1 MSDIHPGWIGCH
13 ITCMTLDM
21 GYALC
26 VLALVNSV
34 DGLYTSYHTLTPPLY
49 VCRGE
54 LASLRRHMG
63 LLEVQ
68 KRETEM
74 ELQKLK
80 RQVKDALGSGHG
92 LLGGYLLQSVIGLLG
107 GKTKNRYQ
115 KPAYTPVLSV

>member
-1 MSDIHPGWIGCH
+1 
-13 ITCMTLDM
+13 MTLDL

-26 VLALVNSV
+26 VL
-34 DGLYTSYHTLTPPLY
+34 YTCQPLSILMKAKAPEYHTLRPPSPHFY
-49 VCRGE
+49 MYRGE

>member
-80 RQVKDALGSGHG
+80 RQVKDAL
-92 LLGGYLLQSVIGLLG
+92 VCMM
-107 GKTKNRYQ
+107 
-115 KPAYTPVLSV
+115 PW